1 MEELPLELRILKS
14 FHGHLGPYVVL
25 GYKMGRMA
33 RERFPDKMYANV
45 YTGNKPPLSCLVDG
59 IQMSSSCTLG
69 KGNITVNKGS
79 FAMANFMDEVGN
91 KLVIELKKEMREKV
105 DREMSKEGEE
115 ERSLELFLMDNSLL
129 FDVTQ
134 TAVNRPTQ
142 MSVGRR

>member
-25 GYKMGRMA
+25 GSKMGRMA
-33 RERFPDKMYANV
+33 REKFPEKIYANV

-91 KLVIELKKEMREKV
+91 KMVVELKKEMREKV
-105 DREMSKEGEE
+105 DREMAKEGEE
-115 ERSLELFLMDNSLL
+115 ERSLELFLMDNSQL

-142 MSVGRR
+142 TLTGRR

>member
-33 RERFPDKMYANV
+33 REKFPEKIYANV

-91 KLVIELKKEMREKV
+91 KMVVELKKEMREKV
-105 DREMSKEGEE
+105 DREMAKEGEE
-115 ERSLELFLMDNSLL
+115 ERSLELFLMDNSQL

-142 MSVGRR
+142 TLTGRR